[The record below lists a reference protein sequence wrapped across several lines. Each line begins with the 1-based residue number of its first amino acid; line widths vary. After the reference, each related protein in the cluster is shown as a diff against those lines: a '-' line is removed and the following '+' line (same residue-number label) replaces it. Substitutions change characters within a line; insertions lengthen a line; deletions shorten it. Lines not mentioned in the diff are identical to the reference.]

1 MAITKMLLDKY
12 SSVDKIFVFFS
23 KFLFFITVFI
33 TSCTFHSSLK
43 QEFLFSNNYA
53 ILKLF
58 LSFFIPAVS
67 TAFCFYATKNFK
79 FIGKATSVIM
89 ILFIF
94 LNEFDFSFFENTNK
108 SNLYHLACGIL
119 TFFTVFF
126 VSCSLFKYS
135 KNRFNKYYGFNSFYN
150 HFFNSYLFLFVYLFF
165 AAFILHRQV
174 SDSTIVNFVPFNGE
188 IKDAINVIFEKDG
201 NWIIKTIR
209 TIGNIFFFTTMPL
222 LLSKFINKNK
232 IYLITIIPILTSF
245 SAELVQGLTKI
256 GDADIDDI
264 ILNTLGTVIGVLIY
278 KFIIKKL
285 LLEEEK
291 CLEL

>member
-1 MAITKMLLDKY
+1 MAITKMLLNKY
-12 SSVDKIFVFFS
+12 SSVDKFFVFFS
-23 KFLFFITVFI
+23 KLLFFITVFI

-53 ILKLF
+53 VLKLF
-58 LSFFIPAVS
+58 LSFLIPAVS
-67 TAFCFYATKNFK
+67 TAFCFYATKNFN
-79 FIGKATSVIM
+79 FIGKATSVTM

-94 LNEFDFSFFENTNK
+94 LNEFDFSFFKNTNK

-119 TFFTVFF
+119 TFFTIFF
-126 VSCSLFKYS
+126 VSCALFYRS
-135 KNRFNKYYGFNSFYN
+135 KNKHIKYFGFNNFYN
-150 HFFNSYLFLFVYLFF
+150 EFFKIYLFLFIYLFF
-165 AAFILHRQV
+165 TAFLLHRQV
-174 SDSTIVNFVPFNGE
+174 SNLRVVNLIPFNGE

-222 LLSKFINKNK
+222 LLSRFINKNK
-232 IYLITIIPILTSF
+232 IFLITIIPILTSF
-245 SAELVQGLTKI
+245 LAELIQGLTKI

-264 ILNTLGTVIGVLIY
+264 ILNTLGTIFGVLIY
-278 KFIIKKL
+278 KYIIKKL
-285 LLEEEK
+285 LLEEQK